1 MSSVQK
7 WFIVVAIYIAA
18 IGVLLGAFQGRYK
31 YASFETEAKRW
42 TGGRFDTWTGEVSV
56 KNYDQPKGGKICQW
70 EGFNPNFVKDI
81 K

>member
-1 MSSVQK
+1 MSSLQK
-7 WFIVVAIYIAA
+7 WLIVIAVYIAA
-18 IGVLLGAFQGRYK
+18 IGIFLGAFQGRYR

-56 KNYDQPKGGKICQW
+56 KNYDPLIGGKPGRW
-70 EGFNPNFVKDI
+70 DGFNPNFVKDV